1 MKSPGKSATEH
12 TAISPTG
19 SYPPLFSRLPSRP
32 REYKIVYRAYKTELK
47 LNKRQRTLCRK
58 HAGCARFAYNW
69 GLRRKIAQYQQTG
82 KSPNAITLHRE
93 LNQLKS
99 TDFPWMYEVSKCA
112 PQEALR
118 NLDRAF
124 AHFYRRLKSG
134 DPPGFPKFKSR
145 KRGSRSFRLTGR
157 IRVYPHVIQLPRLG
171 RLRLKEQN
179 YLPSE
184 TDQVHILSATL
195 SEQAGRWFVS
205 LLVREALVVPENRGP
220 VVGVDLG
227 LHRLA
232 VVSDGTVH
240 ENPRV
245 LFRFERKLR
254 RVQRS
259 LARKK
264 RGSRNRM
271 RTVRRL
277 QRLHRRI
284 TNIRRDALH
293 KVTSMLARTKSV
305 IVVEDLNVAGMKRH
319 PQLAKAVA
327 DVGFFEFRRQLI
339 YKTRWYGSQLLVAP
353 RFYPSSKQCSQCG
366 EIKEHLALSARVF
379 VCNRCGVNLDR
390 DVNASYNLVK
400 VAVSCTETLNAW
412 REAGG
417 DSSYGGQCPSM
428 MQEPNTI
435 QAAVLDG

>member
-1 MKSPGKSATEH
+1 MTSPGKSATEH
-12 TAISPTG
+12 TTTSPTG
-19 SYPPLFSRLPSRP
+19 SYPHPPSPSPTRP
-32 REYKIVYRAYKTELK
+32 RGYKIVHRAYKTELK
-47 LNKRQRTLCRK
+47 LNNRQRTLCRK
-58 HAGCARFAYNW
+58 YVGCARFAYNW

-82 KSPNAITLHRE
+82 KSPNAIALHRE
-93 LNQLKS
+93 LNRLKP

-118 NLDRAF
+118 NLDQAF
-124 AHFYRRLKSG
+124 ANFYRRLKNG
-134 DPPGFPKFKSR
+134 GPPGFPKFKSR
-145 KRGSRSFRLTGR
+145 KRGSGSFRLTGR
-157 IRVYPHVIQLPRLG
+157 IRVFPHAIQLPRLG

-184 TDQVHILSATL
+184 SDQVHILSATL

-227 LHRLA
+227 LQRLV

-240 ENPRV
+240 ENPRA
-245 LFRFERKLR
+245 LFRFERKLK
-254 RVQRS
+254 RVQQS
-259 LARKK
+259 LARKR
-264 RGSRNRM
+264 RGSRNRR

-293 KVTSMLARTKSV
+293 KVTSMLARTKAV
-305 IVVEDLNVAGMKRH
+305 IVVEDLNVAGMKQH
-319 PQLAKAVA
+319 PHLAKAVA

-339 YKTRWYGSQLLVAP
+339 YKTKWYGSQLLVAP
-353 RFYPSSKQCSQCG
+353 RFYPSSKWCSQCG
-366 EIKEHLALSARVF
+366 EIKEHLALSVRVF
-379 VCNRCGVNLDR
+379 VCNRCGVRLDR
-390 DVNASYNLVK
+390 DVNASYNLVA

-417 DSSYGGQCPSM
+417 DSPHGGQCPSM